1 MFGLKRVTVA
11 RHERALVFRNRSF
24 KTVLDPGVYWMF
36 DPLGRTEVQVHD
48 ISEPEFA
55 HPRLS
60 LLLKENRDVVDRYF
74 TVVELGER
82 EVGVVSKQG
91 RVSGILPPGTWQLYW
106 RGPVDVG
113 VERIDIS
120 KHFEVEE
127 RLARLLVRAKAP
139 LAAGVAEAVFSVEV
153 PDTAMALLVVDGA
166 FERLLGPGL
175 HAFWKYQRVIKVEL
189 ADRRVQAMEVTGQ
202 EILTRDK
209 VSLRVNLTA
218 LWQVEDVVRART
230 SVTEVTDS
238 VYKTLQFA
246 LRSAVGT
253 RTLDELLSDKGMLDR
268 EILASAVSGLAVE
281 GVAVR
286 SVGVKDV
293 ILPGEM
299 KTILNQ
305 VVEAEKRAQAN
316 LIQRREETAAMR
328 SLLNT
333 ARLMDDNPTLLR
345 LKELETLE
353 KITEK
358 VDKLTVFGG
367 LEGVLKDTVRI
378 QLPAG

>member
-1 MFGLKRVTVA
+1 
-11 RHERALVFRNRSF
+11 
-24 KTVLDPGVYWMF
+24 
-36 DPLGRTEVQVHD
+36 
-48 ISEPEFA
+48 
-55 HPRLS
+55 
-60 LLLKENRDVVDRYF
+60 
-74 TVVELGER
+74 
-82 EVGVVSKQG
+82 
-91 RVSGILPPGTWQLYW
+91 
-106 RGPVDVG
+106 
-113 VERIDIS
+113 
-120 KHFEVEE
+120 
-127 RLARLLVRAKAP
+127 
-139 LAAGVAEAVFSVEV
+139 
-153 PDTAMALLVVDGA
+153 MALLIVDGA

-175 HAFWKYQRVIKVEL
+175 HAFWKYQRVIKVEQ

-218 LWQVEDVVRART
+218 LWQIEDVVLART

-246 LRSAVGT
+246 LRAVIGT
-253 RTLDELLSDKGMLDR
+253 RTLDELLADKGLLDR
-268 EILASAVSGLAVE
+268 EILAGAVAGLAVQ

-293 ILPGEM
+293 IVPGEM

-305 VVEAEKRAQAN
+305 VVEADKRAQAN

-378 QLPAG
+378 RLPAE

>member
-1 MFGLKRVTVA
+1 MFGLKRISIA
-11 RHERALVFRNRSF
+11 RHERGLVFHNRSF

-36 DPLGRTEVQVHD
+36 DPLGRVDVQVYD
-48 ISEPEFA
+48 LSEPEFA
-55 HPRLS
+55 HPRLE
-60 LLLKENRDVVDRYF
+60 LLLKEYLEIMDTYF
-74 TVVELGER
+74 TVVELSER
-82 EVGVVSKQG
+82 EVGVVSKRG
-91 RVSGILPPGTWQLYW
+91 RVAGILAPGARQVYW
-106 RGPVDVG
+106 RGPVEVS

-120 KHFEVEE
+120 ENFEVEP
-127 RLARLLVRAKAP
+127 RLARVLVRAKAP
-139 LAAGVAEAVFSVEV
+139 LASGVAEAVFSVEV
-153 PDTAMALLVVDGA
+153 PDTAMTLLTVDGA
-166 FERLLGPGL
+166 FERVLGPGL
-175 HAFWKYQRVIKVEL
+175 HAFWKYQRVLKLEQ

-218 LWQVEDVVRART
+218 LWQIEDVVRARA

-246 LRSAVGT
+246 LRATVGT
-253 RTLDELLSDKGMLDR
+253 RTLDELLADKGLLDR
-268 EILASAVSGLAVE
+268 EILSGAVTGLAVQ

-299 KTILNQ
+299 KIILNQ

-353 KITEK
+353 AVTAKI
-358 VDKLTVFGG
+358 DKLTVFGG
-367 LEGVLKDTVRI
+367 LDGVLKDVVRI
-378 QLPAG
+378 RVPS